1 MNILVNK
8 YFHNKSNH
16 IRLKKNFSAI
26 SCKRIIPGNDTKKK
40 KKSPNCH
47 FTVNKMVKDR
57 DIVAVLMFLQRKM
70 DQNYSYEVA

>member
-1 MNILVNK
+1 MIQ
-8 YFHNKSNH
+8 
-16 IRLKKNFSAI
+16 KKTN
-26 SCKRIIPGNDTKKK
+26 
-40 KKSPNCH
+40 KSPNCH